1 MLSDTGVKQEKC
13 TAKQKLDTFYTCNHK
28 GMFWTPISLDLNFGN
43 SVYHMIDVPDAKV
56 TLGFSVIKLP
66 SMFNS
71 SICTWTLNAVYQNIS
86 LVLSNSYSWHTFLQW
101 LSEVIEFIHSLQPPT
116 YHSNMPWFWLC
127 LCRSKLCDSDE
138 NTRAA
143 LKRIYRTKPNIQE
156 CLMMAKVAAN
166 VHQQK
171 FSTAMLLKNTNRL
184 QHKTRYLGDTR
195 NIQWRM
201 HI

>member
-1 MLSDTGVKQEKC
+1 M
-13 TAKQKLDTFYTCNHK
+13 QK
-28 GMFWTPISLDLNFGN
+28 S
-43 SVYHMIDVPDAKV
+43 
-56 TLGFSVIKLP
+56 LGFSVIKLP

-71 SICTWTLNAVYQNIS
+71 SICTWTLNAVYQTIS
-86 LVLSNSYSWHTFLQW
+86 LVLSNSYSWRTFLQW
-101 LSEVIEFIHSLQPPT
+101 LSEVIEFIHSLQPHLPFK
-116 YHSNMPWFWLC
+116 YARFLLC

-143 LKRIYRTKPNIQE
+143 LKRIYRTKLNIQE
-156 CLMMAKVAAN
+156 CLMIANVAAN

-171 FSTAMLLKNTNRL
+171 FSTAILLKNANRL
-184 QHKTRYLGDTR
+184 QHKTRYLGYTR